1 MNKDWINLQFPNPLF
16 LEGIESFLNFAREN
30 LPGRQTI
37 LCPCNKCG
45 NQRLPSTYDDVKY
58 NLVKY
63 GFKSTYKVWD
73 LQGESATLEAN
84 EQASTFQH
92 QSNKELKENLD
103 QDFIKSTCKSVDKS
117 SNEIDEENI
126 NIMLEDR
133 EHITKEFGT

>member
-1 MNKDWINLQFPNPLF
+1 M
-16 LEGIESFLNFAREN
+16 
-30 LPGRQTI
+30 
-37 LCPCNKCG
+37 
-45 NQRLPSTYDDVKY
+45 
-58 NLVKY
+58 VKY

-92 QSNKELKENLD
+92 QSNKELMENLD
-103 QDFIKSTCKSVDKS
+103 QDFIKSTCESVDKS